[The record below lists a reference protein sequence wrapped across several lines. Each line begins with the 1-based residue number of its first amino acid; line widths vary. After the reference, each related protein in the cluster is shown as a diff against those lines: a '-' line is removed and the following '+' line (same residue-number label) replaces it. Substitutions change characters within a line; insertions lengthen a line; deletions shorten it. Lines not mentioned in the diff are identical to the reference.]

1 MKKETHMKFALILAA
16 AALTV
21 AAGAHAQDVPKPA
34 SAAAKADMPLA
45 DGEIRKLDAAAGL
58 IVLRHGDIP
67 NLGMPGM
74 TMAFD
79 VADKKMLRDLKV
91 GDKVRFQAEM
101 VKGKATVTEIRAQ
114 ARER

>member
-1 MKKETHMKFALILAA
+1 MKFAHILAA

-21 AAGAHAQDVPKPA
+21 AAGAHAQDTPKPAKPA
-34 SAAAKADMPLA
+34 SAASKAAMPLV
-45 DGEIRKLDAAAGL
+45 DGEVRKLDAAAGL

-101 VKGKATVTEIRAQ
+101 VKGKATVTELIAQ